1 MPLLIVAGLVVLVF
15 SPVASVP
22 AALGQLVGTA
32 TPLPANYAR
41 IVKTGPYQNGVL
53 VTNNSVLGPV
63 LRGTEVEFRL
73 DITLGGP
80 RENVQVEDIFSGGG
94 RSPDT
99 DYVPNS
105 AVLLVNGVATPID
118 EPDLTINQFNRVIR
132 LFDLGDLP
140 AGNHTLTYRWL
151 TNEDLPCFVDV
162 GNEAHLRIEGQGPH
176 LSTSTIHFGVRGP
189 QEICLPPTQTPTRT
203 PLDFTRTPVPTETQ
217 TPTRTPLDFTR
228 TPVPTETLTP
238 TRTATVTATVPTEIQ
253 KGCVP
258 TNPLVGQELN
268 CTVTFSLNNTTTGVV
283 IEDIISGP
291 GIQHPGTQLKAGSST
306 LASHG
311 GAPVP
316 IADPDFQPSQS
327 GPGRIIYH
335 YDLDNLTGGTYTL
348 RYTLTFPSN
357 LKCFTSVANEVHLR
371 RAGTFQQLDT
381 STVHFM
387 FRCA

>member
-73 DITLGGP
+73 EITLGMD
-80 RENVQVEDIFSGGG
+80 RQNVQVEDIFSGGG

-99 DYVPNS
+99 DYVANS
-105 AVLLVNGVATPID
+105 ALLDGAPLASEPI
-118 EPDLTINQFNRVIR
+118 LTVNQFNRVIR
-132 LFDLGDLP
+132 LFELGDLT
-140 AGNHTLTYRWL
+140 AGVHTLTYRWL
-151 TNEDLPCFVDV
+151 TSADLPCFVDV

-203 PLDFTRTPVPTETQ
+203 PLDFTRTPVPTET
-217 TPTRTPLDFTR
+217 
-228 TPVPTETLTP
+228 P
-238 TRTATVTATVPTEIQ
+238 TRTATVTPTVPTEIE

-268 CTVTFSLNNTTTGVV
+268 CTVTFSLNTTTTGVV
-283 IEDIISGP
+283 IEDLISGP

-306 LASHG
+306 LSSNG
-311 GAPVP
+311 GPAVP
-316 IADPDFQPSQS
+316 IADPVLQTAQS

-335 YDLDNLTGGTYTL
+335 YTLNNLAGGTYVL
-348 RYTLTFPSN
+348 KYTLTFPPN